1 MLRLLHHFLDVIFS
15 DVFWMA
21 LALIAF
27 AVFAAIGIAFA
38 VLFYFRAIDIFYA
51 FGATHFST
59 SFIV

>member
-1 MLRLLHHFLDVIFS
+1 
-15 DVFWMA
+15 MA

-38 VLFYFRAIDIFYA
+38 VLLYFRAVYVLDT

-59 SFIV
+59 SLRV